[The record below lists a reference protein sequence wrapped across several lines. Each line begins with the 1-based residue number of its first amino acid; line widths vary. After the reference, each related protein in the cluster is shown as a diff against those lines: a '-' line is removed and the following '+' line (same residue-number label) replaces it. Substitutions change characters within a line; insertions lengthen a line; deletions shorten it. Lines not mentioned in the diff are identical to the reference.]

1 MNEMIKKD
9 CTTAVTEAVKNANV
23 NITLE
28 DWPCAVAVLGICETL
43 AFVEWLQISLQE
55 KTAQK
60 VPVKV
65 VKDAA

>member
-1 MNEMIKKD
+1 MNEMIKRD

-23 NITLE
+23 NINLE
-28 DWPCAVAVLGICETL
+28 NWPCAVAVLGVCATV
-43 AFVEWLQISLQE
+43 AFVEWLQVSLQE
-55 KTAQK
+55 KTMQK

>member
-28 DWPCAVAVLGICETL
+28 DWTCAVTVLGICATL
-43 AFVEWLQISLQE
+43 AFVEWLQISLQQ
-55 KTAQK
+55 KSAQK
-60 VPVKV
+60 VPVKDD
-65 VKDAA
+65 KDAA